1 MVLPNLAETTDLT
14 ARGIDVTDSTK
25 AAAFLAAASA
35 AVRDAA
41 GVPITRGTFTFDIE
55 GTSEQYLSLPGQ
67 PVVSV
72 ATAVIDGASVTD
84 FKLVGGRLWRRC
96 GWSQCDPSVIT
107 VTQTC
112 GLTTVPADIV
122 DLVCSLVGL
131 AQANAADGGYS
142 SRGDLTQLRIDDYS
156 EGYNSSASGRLA
168 GVIELPD
175 ATRRRLRARFGG
187 GSGFVRFR

>member
-1 MVLPNLAETTDLT
+1 MSTD
-14 ARGIDVTDSTK
+14 G
-25 AAAFLAAASA
+25 AAAFLTAVSA

-41 GVPITRGTFTFDIE
+41 GVPITRGTFTFDGG
-55 GTSEQYLSLPGQ
+55 GTPEQYLTLPAQ
-67 PVVSV
+67 PIVSV
-72 ATAVIDGASVTD
+72 DAAAIDGVSVTD
-84 FKLVGGRLWRRC
+84 YKLIDGRLWRRL
-96 GWSQCDPSVIT
+96 GWSHSCEPSVIT

-112 GLTTVPADIV
+112 GLETVPADIV

-131 AQANAADGGYS
+131 AMANAEDGGYS

-175 ATRRRLRARFGG
+175 ATRNRLRARFG
-187 GSGFVRFR
+187 SAAGFVGFR